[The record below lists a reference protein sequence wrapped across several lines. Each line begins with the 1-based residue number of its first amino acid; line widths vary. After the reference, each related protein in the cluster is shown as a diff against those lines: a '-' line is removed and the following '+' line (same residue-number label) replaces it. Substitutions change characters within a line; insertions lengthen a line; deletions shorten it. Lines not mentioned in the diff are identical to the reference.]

1 MFLYI
6 VTFMK
11 MEDLRFQWFK
21 NEQFLVLDTF
31 DLDFL
36 FDVWP
41 TQFLDSISSLALL
54 MLLLWLPRKL
64 SNPT

>member
-11 MEDLRFQWFK
+11 MEDLSVHWLK
-21 NEQFLVLDTF
+21 NKQFLVLDTI
-31 DLDFL
+31 DSKFL

-41 TQFLDSISSLALL
+41 TQFLDFTSSLALL
-54 MLLLWLPRKL
+54 MLLL
-64 SNPT
+64 

>member
-11 MEDLRFQWFK
+11 MEDLSVHWLK
-21 NEQFLVLDTF
+21 NKQFLVLDTI
-31 DLDFL
+31 DSKFL

-41 TQFLDSISSLALL
+41 TQFLDFTSSLALL